1 MSAATK
7 PVDVMASVASV
18 ASVESVAEPAAAA
31 PPKSRR
37 SLFIGIG
44 AVALAGA
51 FTYYAIHRNIED
63 TDDAQIDGDVITV
76 PARTGGLV
84 TAVHFKDNQLVHA
97 GELLVEIDPAPS
109 KARLDETEADLKS
122 ALASAE
128 AAGAQAQLSESNAVG
143 QKAIARASLRGAE
156 VGITT
161 TTQQI
166 LEADASVRAARAQLQ
181 KADLDLK
188 RAKGLVAQAA
198 MPQANLDAAQTSY
211 DNAEA
216 QLGQAQARLAALK
229 ASTGQVQAR
238 VSEASARLTQASTVG
253 QQITDARAKA
263 HVAEARVATATAA
276 RDLAKLE
283 AGYTQITAPRDGVVS
298 RRAVNV
304 GQLIPA
310 GSGVVALVPVGALW
324 VTGNFKETQLAKMR
338 SGQPAKIKVDAFD
351 LELEG
356 QVESFSAATGA
367 RFSLLPPDNA
377 TGNFTKVVQRVP
389 VRVSINLSDVPKGV
403 LLRPGLSVELSV
415 NTRN

>member
-1 MSAATK
+1 
-7 PVDVMASVASV
+7 V
-18 ASVESVAEPAAAA
+18 
-31 PPKSRR
+31 
-37 SLFIGIG
+37 
-44 AVALAGA
+44 AGA
-51 FTYYAIHRNIED
+51 FTYYAIHHNIED

-84 TAVHFKDNQLVHA
+84 VAVHFHDNQLVHK
-97 GELLVEIDPAPS
+97 GDPLVDIDPLPLQ
-109 KARLDETEADLKS
+109 KRLDEAEAELVS
-122 ALASAE
+122 ALASAQ

-161 TTQQI
+161 TSQQI
-166 LEADASVRAARAQLQ
+166 LEADASVRAGKTQLH
-181 KADLDLK
+181 KAELDLK

-198 MPQANLDAAQTSY
+198 MPEAQLESAQTAF

-216 QLGQAQARLAALK
+216 QLIQAQARAAALK
-229 ASTGQVQAR
+229 ASTEQVQAR
-238 VSEASARLTQASTVG
+238 VSEASARLTQASTVD

-263 HVAEARVATATAA
+263 RVAEARVATATAV

-283 AGYTQITAPRDGVVS
+283 VGYTQITAPRDGIVS

-304 GQLIPA
+304 GQLVQA
-310 GSGVVALVPVGALW
+310 GSGVVALVPVGDLW
-324 VTGNFKETQLAKMR
+324 ITGNFKETQLARMR
-338 SGQPAKIKVDAFD
+338 PGQPAKIKVDAFG

-356 QVESFSAATGA
+356 KVESFSAATGA

-377 TGNFTKVVQRVP
+377 TGNYTKVVQRVP
-389 VRVSINLSDVPKGV
+389 VRISLSNVPKDV